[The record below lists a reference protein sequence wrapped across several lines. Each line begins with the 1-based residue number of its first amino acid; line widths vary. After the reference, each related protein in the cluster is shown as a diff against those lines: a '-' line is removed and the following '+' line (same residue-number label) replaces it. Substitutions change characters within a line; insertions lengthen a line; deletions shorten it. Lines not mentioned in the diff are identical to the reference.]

1 VAKRFSLF
9 LTLILSITLAPIFP
23 VAAAPEK
30 PKIGIIY
37 DVGGRGD
44 KAINDAAAV
53 GIDSAKKRFKL
64 SNFDV
69 RELVTTGIEFD
80 RENRIEF
87 LVKAQYD
94 LVIGVGSSFNSAMI
108 YMSEKYP
115 ESQFAVIASSGV
127 ESINVSCMAFDLNQ
141 GSFLAGVMAA
151 LNSKTGKVGYLGDV
165 SNLSNSKNL
174 QNFRAGVKYAGSK
187 FQVVAANAAAT
198 ADKEIAKLS
207 GQGAD
212 VFFINWSRNGSV
224 LTAANKLAKTK
235 TPIKIIGVRP
245 DQFFIATKDAQKF
258 LIGYVNQRFD
268 NAINDLFSAAVSGR
282 SITEEVDVA
291 NGVFGRNYTLSNS
304 GIDLIATSANSASK
318 SAVSRAKSGII
329 SKKIAIAK

>member
-1 VAKRFSLF
+1 MAKRFLAFLSLIA
-9 LTLILSITLAPIFP
+9 LIPIAP

-44 KAINDAAAV
+44 KAINDAAAA

-69 RELVTTGIEFD
+69 RELVTTGIDFD

-94 LVIGVGSSFNSAMI
+94 LVIGVGPSFNQAMT

-151 LNSKTGKVGYLGDV
+151 LNSKTGKVGYLGDS
-165 SNLSNSKNL
+165 SNPNNPANL
-174 QNFRAGVKYAGSK
+174 KNFRAGVKYAAPK
-187 FQVVAANAAAT
+187 TKVFAASAASSAE
-198 ADKEIAKLS
+198 AEMVKLS
-207 GQGAD
+207 GQGGD
-212 VFFINWSRNGSV
+212 VFFVNWSRNGSV
-224 LTAANKLAKTK
+224 LAAANKLAKSK
-235 TPIKIIGVRP
+235 KPIKIIGVRP
-245 DQFFIATKDAQKF
+245 DQFFIATKDAQKY

-268 NAINDLFSAAVSGR
+268 SAINDLFGAAVSGR
-282 SITEEVDVA
+282 SITEEVDVV
-291 NGVFGRNYTLSNS
+291 NGVFGRNYTLSNK
-304 GIDLIATSANSASK
+304 GVDLIATSANSASK
-318 SAVSRAKSGII
+318 SAVSRAKSEII
-329 SKKIAIAK
+329 SKKIEIVK

>member
-1 VAKRFSLF
+1 VAKRFLAFLSLI
-9 LTLILSITLAPIFP
+9 TLIPIAP

-44 KAINDAAAV
+44 KAINDAAAA

-69 RELVTTGIEFD
+69 RELVTTGIDFD

-94 LVIGVGSSFNSAMI
+94 LVIGVGPSFNQAMT

-151 LNSKTGKVGYLGDV
+151 LNSKTGKVGYLGDSLNP
-165 SNLSNSKNL
+165 SNPANL
-174 QNFRAGVKYAGSK
+174 KNFRAGVKYAAPK
-187 FQVVAANAAAT
+187 TKVVAASAASSAE
-198 ADKEIAKLS
+198 AEMVKLS
-207 GQGAD
+207 GQGGD
-212 VFFINWSRNGSV
+212 VVFVNWSRNGTV
-224 LTAANKLAKTK
+224 LAAANKLAKSK
-235 TPIKIIGVRP
+235 KPIKIIGVRP
-245 DQFFIATKDAQKF
+245 DQFFIATKDAQKY

-268 NAINDLFSAAVSGR
+268 SAINDLFGAAVSGR
-282 SITEEVDVA
+282 SITEEVDVV
-291 NGVFGRNYTLSNS
+291 NGVFGRNYTLSNK
-304 GIDLIATSANSASK
+304 GVDLIATSANSASK
-318 SAVSRAKSGII
+318 SAVSRAKSEII
-329 SKKIAIAK
+329 SKKIEIVK

>member
-1 VAKRFSLF
+1 MAKRIFGL
-9 LTLILSITLAPIFP
+9 LALILPIALIPLAP
-23 VAAAPEK
+23 VNAAPAK
-30 PKIGIIY
+30 VKIGIVY

-44 KAINDAAAV
+44 KAINDAAAAGV
-53 GIDSAKKRFKL
+53 DSAKKKFKL

-69 RELVTTGIEFD
+69 RELVTTGIDFD

-87 LVKAQYD
+87 LVKAKYD
-94 LVIGVGSSFNSAMI
+94 LVIGVGPAFNQAMI

-115 ESQFAVIASSGV
+115 ESQFAVVESSGV
-127 ESINVSCMAFDLNQ
+127 ESLNVSCMAFDLNQ

-151 LNSKTGKVGYLGDV
+151 LNSKSGKVGYLGDALN
-165 SNLSNSKNL
+165 SSNSTNL

-187 FQVVAANAAAT
+187 VQVVAANAGT
-198 ADKEIAKLS
+198 SADKEIAKLS

-224 LTAANKLAKTK
+224 LTAANKLAKAK
-235 TPIKIIGVRP
+235 KPIKIIGVRP

-268 NAINDLFSAAVSGR
+268 TAITDLFSAAVAGR
-282 SITEEVDVA
+282 SITEEVDPVK
-291 NGVFGRNYTLSNS
+291 GVFGRNYTLTNR
-304 GIDLIATSANSASK
+304 GIDLISTTANSASK
-318 SAVSRAKSGII
+318 SAVNKAKSEIV
-329 SKKIAIAK
+329 SKKIAIVK

>member
-1 VAKRFSLF
+1 VAKRFLAFLSLIA
-9 LTLILSITLAPIFP
+9 LIPIAP

-44 KAINDAAAV
+44 KAINDAAAA

-69 RELVTTGIEFD
+69 RELVTTGIDFD

-94 LVIGVGSSFNSAMI
+94 LVIGVGPSFNQAMT

-115 ESQFAVIASSGV
+115 ESQFAVIGSSGV

-151 LNSKTGKVGYLGDV
+151 LNSKTGKVGYLGDS
-165 SNLSNSKNL
+165 SNPNNPANL
-174 QNFRAGVKYAGSK
+174 KNFRAGVKYAAPK
-187 FQVVAANAAAT
+187 TKVFAASAASSAE
-198 ADKEIAKLS
+198 AEMVKLS
-207 GQGAD
+207 GQGGD
-212 VFFINWSRNGSV
+212 VFFVNWSRNGSV
-224 LTAANKLAKTK
+224 LAAANKLAKSK
-235 TPIKIIGVRP
+235 KPIKIIGVRP
-245 DQFFIATKDAQKF
+245 DQFFIATKDAQKY

-268 NAINDLFSAAVSGR
+268 SAINDLFGAAVSGR
-282 SITEEVDVA
+282 SITEEVDVV
-291 NGVFGRNYTLSNS
+291 NGVFGRNYTLSNK
-304 GIDLIATSANSASK
+304 GVDLIATSANSASK
-318 SAVSRAKSGII
+318 SAVSRAKSEII
-329 SKKIAIAK
+329 SKKIEIVK

>member
-1 VAKRFSLF
+1 MAKRFLAFLSLIA
-9 LTLILSITLAPIFP
+9 LIPIAP

-44 KAINDAAAV
+44 KAINDAAAA

-69 RELVTTGIEFD
+69 RELVTTGIDFD

-94 LVIGVGSSFNSAMI
+94 LVIGVGPSFNQAMT

-151 LNSKTGKVGYLGDV
+151 LNSKTGKVGYLGDSLNP
-165 SNLSNSKNL
+165 SNPANL
-174 QNFRAGVKYAGSK
+174 KNFRAGVKYAAPK
-187 FQVVAANAAAT
+187 TKVVAASAASSAE
-198 ADKEIAKLS
+198 AEMVKLS
-207 GQGAD
+207 GQGGD
-212 VFFINWSRNGSV
+212 VVFVNWSRNGTV
-224 LTAANKLAKTK
+224 LVAANKLAKSK
-235 TPIKIIGVRP
+235 KPIKIIGVRP
-245 DQFFIATKDAQKF
+245 DQFFIATKDAQKY

-268 NAINDLFSAAVSGR
+268 SAINDLFGAAVSGR
-282 SITEEVDVA
+282 SITEEVDLV
-291 NGVFGRNYTLSNS
+291 NGVFGRNYTLSNK

-318 SAVSRAKSGII
+318 SAVSRAKSEII
-329 SKKIAIAK
+329 SKKIEIVK

>member
-1 VAKRFSLF
+1 MAKRFSLF
-9 LTLILSITLAPIFP
+9 LTLILSTTLAPIFP

-87 LVKAQYD
+87 LVRAQYD

-224 LTAANKLAKTK
+224 LTAANKLAKAK

>member
-1 VAKRFSLF
+1 MAKRFLAFLSLIV
-9 LTLILSITLAPIFP
+9 LIPIAP

-44 KAINDAAAV
+44 KAINDAAAA

-64 SNFDV
+64 SKFDV
-69 RELVTTGIEFD
+69 RELVTTGIDFD

-87 LVKAQYD
+87 LVKAKYD
-94 LVIGVGSSFNSAMI
+94 LVIGVGPSFNQAMV

-151 LNSKTGKVGYLGDV
+151 LNSKTGKVGYLGDSLNP
-165 SNLSNSKNL
+165 SNPANL
-174 QNFRAGVKYAGSK
+174 KNFRAGVKYAAPK
-187 FQVVAANAAAT
+187 TKVVAASAASSAE
-198 ADKEIAKLS
+198 AEMVKLS
-207 GQGAD
+207 GQGGD
-212 VFFINWSRNGSV
+212 VVFVNWSRNGSV
-224 LTAANKLAKTK
+224 LAAANKLAKSK
-235 TPIKIIGVRP
+235 KLIKIIGVRP
-245 DQFFIATKDAQKF
+245 DQFFIATKDAQKY

-268 NAINDLFSAAVSGR
+268 SAINDLFGAAVSGR

-291 NGVFGRNYTLSNS
+291 NGVFGRNYTLSNK

-318 SAVSRAKSGII
+318 SAVSRAKSEII
-329 SKKIAIAK
+329 SKKIAIVK

>member
-1 VAKRFSLF
+1 VAKRFLAFLSLIA
-9 LTLILSITLAPIFP
+9 LIPIAP

-44 KAINDAAAV
+44 KAINDAAAA

-69 RELVTTGIEFD
+69 RELVTTGIDFD

-94 LVIGVGSSFNSAMI
+94 LVIGVGPSFNQAMT

-151 LNSKTGKVGYLGDV
+151 LNSKTGKVGYLGDS
-165 SNLSNSKNL
+165 SNPSNPANL
-174 QNFRAGVKYAGSK
+174 KNFRAGVKYAAPK
-187 FQVVAANAAAT
+187 TKVVAASAASSAE
-198 ADKEIAKLS
+198 AEMVKLS
-207 GQGAD
+207 GQGGD
-212 VFFINWSRNGSV
+212 VVFVNWSRNGSV
-224 LTAANKLAKTK
+224 LAAANKLAKSK
-235 TPIKIIGVRP
+235 KLIKIIGVRP
-245 DQFFIATKDAQKF
+245 DQFFIATKDAQKY

-268 NAINDLFSAAVSGR
+268 SAINDLFGAAVSGR

-291 NGVFGRNYTLSNS
+291 NGVFGRNYTLSNK

-318 SAVSRAKSGII
+318 SAVSRAKSEII
-329 SKKIAIAK
+329 SKKIAIVK

>member
-1 VAKRFSLF
+1 MAKRFSLF

-224 LTAANKLAKTK
+224 LTAANKLAKAK

>member
-1 VAKRFSLF
+1 MAKRFLAFLSLIA
-9 LTLILSITLAPIFP
+9 LIPIAP

-44 KAINDAAAV
+44 KAINDAAAA

-69 RELVTTGIEFD
+69 RELVTTGIDFD

-94 LVIGVGSSFNSAMI
+94 LVIGVGPSFNQAMT

-151 LNSKTGKVGYLGDV
+151 LNSKTGKVGYLGDS
-165 SNLSNSKNL
+165 SNPNNPANL
-174 QNFRAGVKYAGSK
+174 KNFRAGVKYAAPK
-187 FQVVAANAAAT
+187 TKVFAASAASSAE
-198 ADKEIAKLS
+198 AEMVKLS
-207 GQGAD
+207 GQGGD
-212 VFFINWSRNGSV
+212 VFFVNWSRNGSV
-224 LTAANKLAKTK
+224 LAAANKLAKSK
-235 TPIKIIGVRP
+235 KPIKIIGVRP
-245 DQFFIATKDAQKF
+245 DQFFIATKDAQKY
-258 LIGYVNQRFD
+258 LIGYLNQRFD
-268 NAINDLFSAAVSGR
+268 SAINDLFGAAVSGR
-282 SITEEVDVA
+282 SITEEVDVV
-291 NGVFGRNYTLSNS
+291 NGVFGRYYTLSNK
-304 GIDLIATSANSASK
+304 GVDLIATSANSASK
-318 SAVSRAKSGII
+318 SAVSRAKSEII
-329 SKKIAIAK
+329 SKKIEIVK

>member
-1 VAKRFSLF
+1 MAKRFLAFLSLIA
-9 LTLILSITLAPIFP
+9 LIPIAP

-44 KAINDAAAV
+44 KAINDAAAA

-69 RELVTTGIEFD
+69 RELVTTGIDFD

-94 LVIGVGSSFNSAMI
+94 LVIGVGPSFNQAMT

-151 LNSKTGKVGYLGDV
+151 LNSKTGKVGYLGDSLNP
-165 SNLSNSKNL
+165 SNPANL
-174 QNFRAGVKYAGSK
+174 KNFRAGVKYAAPK
-187 FQVVAANAAAT
+187 TKVFAASAASSAE
-198 ADKEIAKLS
+198 AEMVKLS
-207 GQGAD
+207 GQGGD
-212 VFFINWSRNGSV
+212 VFFVNWSRNGSV
-224 LTAANKLAKTK
+224 LAAANKLAKSK
-235 TPIKIIGVRP
+235 KPIKIIGVRP
-245 DQFFIATKDAQKF
+245 DQFFIATKDAQKY
-258 LIGYVNQRFD
+258 LIGYLNQRFD
-268 NAINDLFSAAVSGR
+268 SAINDLFGAAVSGR
-282 SITEEVDVA
+282 SITEEVDVV
-291 NGVFGRNYTLSNS
+291 NGVFGRNYTLSNK
-304 GIDLIATSANSASK
+304 GVDLIATSANSASK
-318 SAVSRAKSGII
+318 SAVSRAKSEII
-329 SKKIAIAK
+329 SKKIEIVK

>member
-1 VAKRFSLF
+1 MAKRFSLF

-23 VAAAPEK
+23 VVAAPEK

-224 LTAANKLAKTK
+224 LTAANKLAKAK

>member
-1 VAKRFSLF
+1 MAKRFLAFLSLIA
-9 LTLILSITLAPIFP
+9 LIPIAP

-44 KAINDAAAV
+44 KAINDAAAA

-69 RELVTTGIEFD
+69 RELVTTGIDFD

-94 LVIGVGSSFNSAMI
+94 LVIGVGPSFNQAMT

-151 LNSKTGKVGYLGDV
+151 LNSKTGKVGYLGDS
-165 SNLSNSKNL
+165 SNPNNPANL
-174 QNFRAGVKYAGSK
+174 KNFRAGVKYAAPK
-187 FQVVAANAAAT
+187 TKVVAASAASSAE
-198 ADKEIAKLS
+198 AEMVKLS
-207 GQGAD
+207 GQGGD
-212 VFFINWSRNGSV
+212 VVFVNWSRNGTV
-224 LTAANKLAKTK
+224 LAAANKLAKSK
-235 TPIKIIGVRP
+235 KPIKIIGVRP
-245 DQFFIATKDAQKF
+245 DQFFIATKDAQKY
-258 LIGYVNQRFD
+258 LIGYLNQRFD
-268 NAINDLFSAAVSGR
+268 SAINDLFGAAVSGR
-282 SITEEVDVA
+282 SITEEVDVV
-291 NGVFGRNYTLSNS
+291 NGVFGRYYTLSNK
-304 GIDLIATSANSASK
+304 GVDLIATSANSASK
-318 SAVSRAKSGII
+318 SAVSRAKSEII
-329 SKKIAIAK
+329 SKKIEIVK